1 MAVNFPVIGTILDC
15 YILIILLIL
24 GTIPYYFCRSI
35 CVKDQL
41 SDFLPALLQI
51 MHGIEATGLTDV
63 IKKSPEIW
71 QPVFGIGNSFE
82 ITTSEFLDQLVALYS
97 ESQRK
102 KMAEIDTFKY
112 FCDAIESISEGR

>member
-1 MAVNFPVIGTILDC
+1 LVFA
-15 YILIILLIL
+15 
-24 GTIPYYFCRSI
+24 
-35 CVKDQL
+35 
-41 SDFLPALLQI
+41 
-51 MHGIEATGLTDV
+51 
-63 IKKSPEIW
+63 
-71 QPVFGIGNSFE
+71 FGIGNSFE